1 MEKFVIQGGVPLSG
15 EIVAAGNK
23 NAALPIIAACLLTEE
38 ELLLDNVPRIRD
50 TEAQLALLER
60 LGVEVGIVILLLLG
74 PACAA
79 TTPDNAA
86 VERDY
91 AEKRSTVEVTA
102 EGAVTSVLADDSG
115 PSGTHQ
121 RFIIRLAGAT
131 QTVLVDNNVTIGHRA
146 PVAADDDVIV
156 HGEYV
161 WNPQGGLIHFTHHDP
176 GRSHEGGY
184 VLFGGKRYD

>member
-1 MEKFVIQGGVPLSG
+1 VYKLWRNGSNGSGRGRGDKTTAYADGPDAHASTTLLSRYRRP
-15 EIVAAGNK
+15 V
-23 NAALPIIAACLLTEE
+23 
-38 ELLLDNVPRIRD
+38 RR
-50 TEAQLALLER
+50 
-60 LGVEVGIVILLLLG
+60 VGIALLLLLG

-91 AEKRSTVEVTA
+91 AEHRSTVEVTA

-131 QTVLVDNNVTIGHRA
+131 QTVLVDNNVTIGQRV
-146 PVAADDDVIV
+146 PVHPADDVVV
-156 HGEYV
+156 HGEYI
-161 WNPQGGLIHFTHHDP
+161 WNDQGGLIHFTHHDP
-176 GRSHEGGY
+176 APAHEGGWIELKG
-184 VLFGGKRYD
+184 VRYQ